1 MSRFAIAIALALVAS
16 LTTTALAS
24 RAYVPTTG
32 FARAPEL
39 TEMDLPAGVAL
50 PQRFMDRASIR
61 AKLVE
66 QRAANLARFRAYQK
80 AGVFPVNTV
89 RPGKLNVWIDDEGHI
104 CAAATII
111 KMSGLDEL
119 VQRTGEQTNFIRLAN
134 VKQGPLMDWML
145 TSGFTQEEI
154 AAIQAPFAYPGDES
168 DAINEQQRALETARL
183 TKLYKQVTAKLVKNQ
198 KASIEI
204 AVSRVMK
211 HPELAWRL
219 LDA

>member
-1 MSRFAIAIALALVAS
+1 MSRFALALALVTS
-16 LTTTALAS
+16 LTTSAFATHAYAPATTFS
-24 RAYVPTTG
+24 RPPQTEIDVP
-32 FARAPEL
+32 
-39 TEMDLPAGVAL
+39 DDIAL

-66 QRAANLARFRAYQK
+66 QRAANLARFRIYQK
-80 AGVFPVNTV
+80 VGVFPVNTV
-89 RPGKLNVWIDDEGHI
+89 RPGKLNVWIDDAGHI

-119 VQRTGEQTNFIRLAN
+119 VQRTGEQTNNIRLAD

-145 TSGFTQEEI
+145 TSGFTQEEV
-154 AAIQAPFAYPGDES
+154 AAIQAPFAYPGDETE
-168 DAINEQQRALETARL
+168 AINEQQRALETARL
-183 TKLYKQVTAKLVKNQ
+183 TKVYKQVTAKLVKNQ

-204 AVSRVMK
+204 AVSRLMK

>member
-1 MSRFAIAIALALVAS
+1 MSRFAIALALVAS
-16 LTTTALAS
+16 LTTSAFATH
-24 RAYVPTTG
+24 AYAPNTG

-39 TEMDLPAGVAL
+39 TEMDVPEAGVAL
-50 PQRFMDRASIR
+50 PQRFMDRTSIR

-89 RPGKLNVWIDDEGHI
+89 RPGMLNVWVDSDGHI

-119 VQRTGEQTNFIRLAN
+119 VQRTGEQNNFIRLAD

-154 AAIQAPFAYPGDES
+154 AAIQAPFAYPGDEGLR
-168 DAINEQQRALETARL
+168 INDQQRARETARL

-198 KASIEI
+198 KASLEI
-204 AVSRVMK
+204 AVSRLMK
-211 HPELAWRL
+211 HSELAWRL

>member
-1 MSRFAIAIALALVAS
+1 MSRFALALALVTS
-16 LTTTALAS
+16 LTTSVFAS
-24 RAYVPTTG
+24 EAYTPSTG
-32 FARAPEL
+32 FARAPS
-39 TEMDLPAGVAL
+39 EMDVPDRIAL
-50 PQRFMDRASIR
+50 PQRFMDRATIR
-61 AKLVE
+61 AKLVD
-66 QRAANLARFRAYQK
+66 QRAANLARFRTYQK

-89 RPGKLNVWIDDEGHI
+89 RPGKLNVWIDHEGHI

-119 VQRTGEQTNFIRLAN
+119 VQRTGEQNNFIRLAN

-145 TSGFTQEEI
+145 TSGFTQEEV
-154 AAIQAPFAYPGDES
+154 AAIQAPFAYPGDETE
-168 DAINEQQRALETARL
+168 AINEQQRAIETARL
-183 TKLYKQVTAKLVKNQ
+183 TKVYKQVTAKLVKNQ

-204 AVSRVMK
+204 AVSRLMK

>member
-1 MSRFAIAIALALVAS
+1 MSRFALALALVTS
-16 LTTTALAS
+16 LTTSAFAS
-24 RAYVPTTG
+24 APT
-32 FARAPEL
+32 PSQ
-39 TEMDLPAGVAL
+39 MDGIDRISL
-50 PQRFMDRASIR
+50 PQRFMDRDMVR

-66 QRAANLARFRAYQK
+66 MRTANLARFRAYQK

-111 KMSGLDEL
+111 KMSGLEEL
-119 VQRTGEQTNFIRLAN
+119 VQRTAEQNNFIRLAD

-154 AAIQAPFAYPGDES
+154 AEIQRPFSFTGGERP
-168 DAINEQQRALETARL
+168 EQPRTTETARL
-183 TKLYKQVTAKLVKNQ
+183 TKLYKQITTKLVKNQ

-204 AVSRVMK
+204 AVSRLMK

>member
-1 MSRFAIAIALALVAS
+1 MSRFALALTLVAS
-16 LTTTALAS
+16 LTTSAFATH
-24 RAYVPTTG
+24 AYAPNTEFVRPPTPSKIDVP
-32 FARAPEL
+32 
-39 TEMDLPAGVAL
+39 PAVAM
-50 PQRFMDRASIR
+50 PQRLMDRATIR
-61 AKLVE
+61 AKLIE

-89 RPGKLNVWIDDEGHI
+89 RPGKLNVWIDDDGHI

-119 VQRTGEQTNFIRLAN
+119 VQRTGEQNNFIRLAD

-145 TSGFTQEEI
+145 TSGFTQAEVAEI
-154 AAIQAPFAYPGDES
+154 QRPFSYTGGDDRS
-168 DAINEQQRALETARL
+168 GVTVPSQRATETARL
-183 TKLYKQVTAKLVKNQ
+183 ARLYRQITAKLVKNQ

-204 AVSRVMK
+204 AVSRLMK

>member
-1 MSRFAIAIALALVAS
+1 MSRFALALTLVAS
-16 LTTTALAS
+16 LTTSAFATH
-24 RAYVPTTG
+24 AYAPATS
-32 FARAPEL
+32 FARAPQL
-39 TEMDLPAGVAL
+39 TEMDVPEGIAL
-50 PQRFMDRASIR
+50 PQRFMDRASVR
-61 AKLVE
+61 AKLAE
-66 QRAANLARFRAYQK
+66 QRAANLVRFRAYQK

-119 VQRTGEQTNFIRLAN
+119 VQRTGEQTNYLRLAD

-145 TSGFTQEEI
+145 TSGFTQEEV
-154 AAIQAPFAYPGDES
+154 AAIQAPFAYPGDE
-168 DAINEQQRALETARL
+168 DLGINDKQRALETARL
-183 TKLYKQVTAKLVKNQ
+183 TKVYKRVTAKLVKNQ
-198 KASIEI
+198 KASLEI
-204 AVSRVMK
+204 AVSRLMK

>member
-1 MSRFAIAIALALVAS
+1 MSRFALALALVTS
-16 LTTTALAS
+16 LTTSAFAS
-24 RAYVPTTG
+24 HAYAPTTG
-32 FARAPEL
+32 FARAPQL
-39 TEMDLPAGVAL
+39 TEMDVPEAGVAL

-61 AKLVE
+61 AKLLE

-119 VQRTGEQTNFIRLAN
+119 VQRTGEQTNFIRLAD

-154 AAIQAPFAYPGDES
+154 AAIQAPFAYPGDEGLR
-168 DAINEQQRALETARL
+168 INEQQRALETARL
-183 TKLYKQVTAKLVKNQ
+183 TRLYKQVTAKLVKNQ
-198 KASIEI
+198 KASLEI
-204 AVSRVMK
+204 AVSRLMK
-211 HPELAWRL
+211 HSELAWRL